1 MDFSDKYGL
10 LFGSIVI
17 LCSFYGLFLVFYVND
32 KVRKINEDQ
41 KKSFIHGDKKN
52 KENVKQDYD
61 KQRVKLTK
69 QSKRIML
76 FVLLIDIFINL
87 LLILIKGYFELIGII
102 GGILFPIF
110 WYFIFV
116 FFLLIAIG
124 LKGQRV
130 LQTGRFF
137 KGLDY

>member
-10 LFGSIVI
+10 LFDSIVI

-32 KVRKINEDQ
+32 KVRKINENQ
-41 KKSFIHGDKKN
+41 KKSLIYGDEKN
-52 KENVKQDYD
+52 KEKVNLDFD
-61 KQRVKLTK
+61 KQRANLIK

-76 FVLLIDIFINL
+76 YVLVIDIFINL
-87 LLILIKGYFELIGII
+87 LLILIKGYYELIGII

-116 FFLLIAIG
+116 FFLLIVIG

>member
-10 LFGSIVI
+10 LFDSIVI

-32 KVRKINEDQ
+32 KVRKINENQ
-41 KKSFIHGDKKN
+41 KKSLIYGDEKN
-52 KENVKQDYD
+52 KEKVNLDFD
-61 KQRVKLTK
+61 KQRANLIK

-76 FVLLIDIFINL
+76 YVLVIDIFINL
-87 LLILIKGYFELIGII
+87 LLILIKGYYELIGII